1 MAIGIAIIGSGIFVE
16 EEHLPAVQAVS
27 QLSLKAIYSRSLKS
41 AQSVS
46 KSLSGIDL
54 YSDDSDSGRQYADI
68 LKRSDIEAVIIAL
81 PIPHQ
86 PEYIKQALSAGKH
99 VLAEKPIAKDVETAK
114 ELLQWYNSK
123 IDTSKTFFAI
133 AENWR
138 FLERFAYGA
147 QELKSL
153 GKIQNFRMRL
163 NALVKG
169 GKYFETPWRKTPQY
183 QGGFLLDGGVHFIA
197 GIRLLLGQDAKM
209 SKLSAFTSQNQP
221 HLPPID
227 TANATVQLANGGNG
241 VISMSFGTT
250 FTGAEWTVAG
260 EYGTIDV
267 ASDKVTI
274 VIDGKESSKNFEKE
288 GNRVKEEVEA
298 FAQSITNGKLDP
310 RSRPEEALADLEI
323 LEAIVKSGE
332 SNGSPVDLSLQV

>member
-1 MAIGIAIIGSGIFVE
+1 M
-16 EEHLPAVQAVS
+16 
-27 QLSLKAIYSRSLKS
+27 
-41 AQSVS
+41 
-46 KSLSGIDL
+46 
-54 YSDDSDSGRQYADI
+54 
-68 LKRSDIEAVIIAL
+68 
-81 PIPHQ
+81 
-86 PEYIKQALSAGKH
+86 
-99 VLAEKPIAKDVETAK
+99 
-114 ELLQWYNSK
+114 
-123 IDTSKTFFAI
+123 
-133 AENWR
+133 
-138 FLERFAYGA
+138 
-147 QELKSL
+147 KSL